1 MEELLDL
8 KQRLE
13 KERPAAW
20 QELPDISLYMDQ
32 IISYMPRQLIHFD
45 QRDALTSAM
54 VNNYIKDGLV
64 PRADGKRYS
73 PTHLAYLTA
82 VCALKKVLSVRDIS
96 SLIHAGEQI
105 GMDAEAMYGY
115 FLRKLDKALTDT
127 AETIDPNAEHME
139 LAKLALNLALQSYA
153 YQLACTRILDILEP
167 DTEEPEKKKKA
178 KK

>member
-8 KQRLE
+8 KRRLE
-13 KERPAAW
+13 QERPAAW
-20 QELPDISLYMDQ
+20 NELPDISLYMDQ

-45 QRDALTSAM
+45 DRDALTSAM

-64 PRADGKRYS
+64 PRAEGKRYA
-73 PTHLAYLTA
+73 PVHLAYLTA

-96 SLIHAGEQI
+96 SLIHSGEDL

-115 FLRKLDKALTDT
+115 FLRKLDKALSDT
-127 AETIDPNAEHME
+127 ADTIDPNAEQME
-139 LAKLALNLALQSYA
+139 LAKLALTLALQSYA
-153 YQLACTRILDILEP
+153 YQLACARILDILEP
-167 DTEEPEKKKKA
+167 NEGDSKQKA

>member
-1 MEELLDL
+1 MDELLDL

-20 QELPDISLYMDQ
+20 KELPDISLYMDQ

-45 QRDALTSAM
+45 DRDALTSAM
-54 VNNYIKDGLV
+54 VNNYIKDGIV

-96 SLIHAGEQI
+96 NLIHSGEEL
-105 GMDAEAMYGY
+105 GMDSEAMYGY
-115 FLRKLDKALTDT
+115 FLRKLDKALSDT
-127 AETIDPNAEHME
+127 ADTIDPDAEQKE
-139 LAKLALNLALQSYA
+139 LAKLALTLALQSYA
-153 YQLACTRILDILEP
+153 YQLACTRILDILQP
-167 DTEEPEKKKKA
+167 DNGAPAPKKKTK
-178 KK
+178 

>member
-1 MEELLDL
+1 MDELLDL

-45 QRDALTSAM
+45 DRDTLTSAM
-54 VNNYIKDGLV
+54 VNNYIKDGIV
-64 PRADGKRYS
+64 PRAEGKRYS

-96 SLIHAGEQI
+96 NLIHSGEEL
-105 GMDAEAMYGY
+105 GMDSEAMYGY
-115 FLRKLDKALTDT
+115 FLRKLDKALSDT
-127 AETIDPNAEHME
+127 ADTISPEAEQKE
-139 LAKLALNLALQSYA
+139 LAKLALTLALQSYA
-153 YQLACTRILDILEP
+153 YQLACTRILDILQPCSE
-167 DTEEPEKKKKA
+167 DDDKKKKA

>member
-8 KQRLE
+8 KRRLE
-13 KERPAAW
+13 QERPAAW
-20 QELPDISLYMDQ
+20 NELPDISLYMDQ

-45 QRDALTSAM
+45 DRDALTSAM

-64 PRADGKRYS
+64 PRAEGKRYA
-73 PTHLAYLTA
+73 PVHLAYLTA

-96 SLIHAGEQI
+96 SLIHSGEEL

-115 FLRKLDKALTDT
+115 FLRKLDKALSDT
-127 AETIDPNAEHME
+127 ADTIDPNAEQME
-139 LAKLALNLALQSYA
+139 LAKLALTLALQSYA
-153 YQLACTRILDILEP
+153 YQLACARILDILEP
-167 DTEEPEKKKKA
+167 NEGDPKQKA

>member
-45 QRDALTSAM
+45 DRDALTSAM

-96 SLIHAGEQI
+96 SLIHSGEEL
-105 GMDAEAMYGY
+105 GMDSEAMYGY
-115 FLRKLDKALTDT
+115 FLRKLDKALSDT

-139 LAKLALNLALQSYA
+139 LAKLALTLALQSYA
-153 YQLACTRILDILEP
+153 YQLACARILDILQP
-167 DTEEPEKKKKA
+167 DTADSNAKKKS

>member
-8 KQRLE
+8 KRRLE
-13 KERPAAW
+13 QERPAAW
-20 QELPDISLYMDQ
+20 NELPDISQYMDQ

-45 QRDALTSAM
+45 DRDALTSAM

-64 PRADGKRYS
+64 PRAEGKRYA
-73 PTHLAYLTA
+73 PVHLAYLTA

-96 SLIHAGEQI
+96 SLIHSGEDL

-115 FLRKLDKALTDT
+115 FLRKLDKALSDT
-127 AETIDPNAEHME
+127 ADTIDPNAEQME
-139 LAKLALNLALQSYA
+139 LAKLALTLALQSYA
-153 YQLACTRILDILEP
+153 YQLACARILDILEP
-167 DTEEPEKKKKA
+167 NEGDPKKKV

>member
-8 KQRLE
+8 KQRRE

-20 QELPDISLYMDQ
+20 HELPDISLYMDQ

-45 QRDALTSAM
+45 DRDTLTSAM
-54 VNNYIKDGLV
+54 VNNYIKDGIV
-64 PRADGKRYS
+64 PRAEGKRYS

-96 SLIHAGEQI
+96 NLIHSGEEL

-115 FLRKLDKALTDT
+115 FLRKLDKALADT
-127 AETIDPNAEHME
+127 ADTIDPDAEQME
-139 LAKLALNLALQSYA
+139 LAKLALTLALQSYA
-153 YQLACTRILDILEP
+153 YQLACARMLDILEP
-167 DTEEPEKKKKA
+167 ADGESQKKNKK
-178 KK
+178 

>member
-1 MEELLDL
+1 MDELLDL

-45 QRDALTSAM
+45 DRDTLTSAM

-64 PRADGKRYS
+64 PRAEGKRYA
-73 PTHLAYLTA
+73 PVHLAYLTA

-96 SLIHAGEQI
+96 NLIHSGEEL

-115 FLRKLDKALTDT
+115 FLRKLDKALADT
-127 AETIDPNAEHME
+127 AETIDPDAEQME
-139 LAKLALNLALQSYA
+139 LAKLALTLALQSYA
-153 YQLACTRILDILEP
+153 YQLACARILDILEP
-167 DTEEPEKKKKA
+167 ADGDPQKKTKK
-178 KK
+178 

>member
-20 QELPDISLYMDQ
+20 HELPDISLYMDQ

-45 QRDALTSAM
+45 DRDTLTSAM
-54 VNNYIKDGLV
+54 VNNYIKDGIV
-64 PRADGKRYS
+64 PRAEGKRYS

-96 SLIHAGEQI
+96 NLIHSGEEL

-115 FLRKLDKALTDT
+115 FLRKLDKALSDT
-127 AETIDPNAEHME
+127 ADTIDPDAEHKE
-139 LAKLALNLALQSYA
+139 LAKLALTLALQSYA
-153 YQLACTRILDILEP
+153 YQLACTRILDILH
-167 DTEEPEKKKKA
+167 PEGVDPPKKA

>member
-1 MEELLDL
+1 MDELLDL

-13 KERPAAW
+13 KERPATW

-45 QRDALTSAM
+45 DRDTLTSAM

-64 PRADGKRYS
+64 PRAEGKRYA
-73 PTHLAYLTA
+73 PVHLAYLTA

-96 SLIHAGEQI
+96 NLIHSGEEL

-115 FLRKLDKALTDT
+115 FLRKLDKALSDT
-127 AETIDPNAEHME
+127 ADTIAPDAEQKE
-139 LAKLALNLALQSYA
+139 LAKLALTMALQSYA
-153 YQLACTRILDILEP
+153 YQLACTRILDILQPGSEA
-167 DTEEPEKKKKA
+167 DDKKKKT

>member
-13 KERPAAW
+13 QERPAAW

-45 QRDALTSAM
+45 DRDALTSAM
-54 VNNYIKDGLV
+54 VNNYIKDDLV
-64 PRADGKRYS
+64 PRAEGKRYS
-73 PTHLAYLTA
+73 PIHLAYLTA
-82 VCALKKVLSVRDIS
+82 VCALKKVLPVRDIK
-96 SLIHAGEQI
+96 SLIHAGEDL

-115 FLRKLDKALTDT
+115 FLRKLDKALADT
-127 AETIDPNAEHME
+127 ADCIDPNAEQKE
-139 LAKLALNLALQSYA
+139 LAKLALTLALQSYA
-153 YQLACTRILDILEP
+153 NQLACARILDILGPQAPE
-167 DTEEPEKKKKA
+167 EKKKS

>member
-8 KQRLE
+8 KRRLE
-13 KERPAAW
+13 QERPAAW
-20 QELPDISLYMDQ
+20 NELPDISLYMDQ

-45 QRDALTSAM
+45 DRDALTSAM

-64 PRADGKRYS
+64 PRAEGKRYA
-73 PTHLAYLTA
+73 PAHLAYLTA

-96 SLIHAGEQI
+96 NLIHSGEEL

-115 FLRKLDKALTDT
+115 FLRKLDKALADT
-127 AETIDPNAEHME
+127 ADTIDPNAEQME
-139 LAKLALNLALQSYA
+139 LAKLALTLALQSYA
-153 YQLACTRILDILEP
+153 YQLACARILDILEP
-167 DTEEPEKKKKA
+167 NEGDPKKKV

>member
-13 KERPAAW
+13 KERPATW

-45 QRDALTSAM
+45 DRDTLTSAM

-96 SLIHAGEQI
+96 NLIHSGEEL
-105 GMDAEAMYGY
+105 GMDSEAMYGY
-115 FLRKLDKALTDT
+115 FLRKLDKALSDT
-127 AETIDPNAEHME
+127 ADTIAPDAEQKE
-139 LAKLALNLALQSYA
+139 LAKLALTLDLQSYA
-153 YQLACTRILDILEP
+153 YQLACTRILDILQP
-167 DTEEPEKKKKA
+167 DSGNADKKKS

>member
-1 MEELLDL
+1 MEELLSL
-8 KQRLE
+8 KERLE

-20 QELPDISLYMDQ
+20 HELPDISLYMDQ
-32 IISYMPRQLIHFD
+32 IISYMPRQLIRFD
-45 QRDALTSAM
+45 DRDALTSAM

-96 SLIHAGEQI
+96 NLIHSGEEI
-105 GMDAEAMYGY
+105 GMDSEAMYGY
-115 FLRKLDKALTDT
+115 FLRKLDKALSDT
-127 AETIDPNAEHME
+127 AETIDPDAEQKE
-139 LAKLALNLALQSYA
+139 LAKLALNQALQSYA
-153 YQLACTRILDILEP
+153 YQLACTRILDILQPEGE
-167 DTEEPEKKKKA
+167 DTKKKS

>member
-1 MEELLDL
+1 MDELLDL

-20 QELPDISLYMDQ
+20 KELPDISLYMDQ

-45 QRDALTSAM
+45 DRDALTSAM
-54 VNNYIKDGLV
+54 VNNYIKDGLI

-96 SLIHAGEQI
+96 NLIHSGEEL
-105 GMDAEAMYGY
+105 GMDSEAMYGY
-115 FLRKLDKALTDT
+115 FLRKLDKALADT
-127 AETIDPNAEHME
+127 AETIDPDAGQWE
-139 LAKLALNLALQSYA
+139 LAKLALTLALQSYA
-153 YQLACTRILDILEP
+153 YQLACARILDILEP
-167 DTEEPEKKKKA
+167 ADEESQKKTKK
-178 KK
+178 

>member
-1 MEELLDL
+1 MDELLDL

-20 QELPDISLYMDQ
+20 KELPDISLYMDQ

-45 QRDALTSAM
+45 DRDALTSAM

-96 SLIHAGEQI
+96 SLIHSGEEL
-105 GMDAEAMYGY
+105 GMDSEAMYGY
-115 FLRKLDKALTDT
+115 FLRKLDKALSDT
-127 AETIDPNAEHME
+127 ADTIDPDAEQKE
-139 LAKLALNLALQSYA
+139 LAKLALTLALQSYA
-153 YQLACTRILDILEP
+153 YQLACTRILDILQP
-167 DTEEPEKKKKA
+167 DGTDPKKKN